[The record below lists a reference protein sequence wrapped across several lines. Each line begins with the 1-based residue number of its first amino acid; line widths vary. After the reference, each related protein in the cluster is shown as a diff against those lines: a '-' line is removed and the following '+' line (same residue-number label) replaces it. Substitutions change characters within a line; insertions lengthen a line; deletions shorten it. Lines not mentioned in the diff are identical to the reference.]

1 MMDAQSKISILKSM
15 VTERINI
22 VLASDAPRSLY
33 DPMRY
38 TVSAG
43 GKLLR
48 PVLLM
53 LVHEALGGVPDQALH
68 AAVAL
73 ELTHNFTLVHD
84 DIMDHDD
91 LRRGRETVHKR
102 WDESTAILA
111 GDGLFALAF
120 SELAQT
126 RSPNLTKA
134 LQIFSQGILRVCEG
148 QAMDKDF
155 ERRDEITLDEYYEMI
170 DKKTGQLFQVAC
182 HVGALLADVE
192 KDQISAVVQY
202 GQMLGRAFQ
211 IQDDLLD
218 AISQE
223 SILGK
228 NIGSDLQEHKKSF
241 LVVHALHSSS
251 RSRCE
256 QLIKKDNLTTKDI
269 QTLVQI
275 FEEIGTI
282 GAARAEISRALHLS
296 QSLLDNIRDNP
307 NKQILLKFIDNIS
320 GRQF

>member
-1 MMDAQSKISILKSM
+1 MAL
-15 VTERINI
+15 
-22 VLASDAPRSLY
+22 VLEPDKPQSLY

-38 TVSAG
+38 AASAG

-48 PVLLM
+48 PILLM
-53 LVHEALGGVPDQALH
+53 LVHETLGGVPDQALH

-91 LRRGRETVHKR
+91 LRRGRETIHKR

-126 RSPNLTKA
+126 SSPNMTKV
-134 LQIFSQGILRVCEG
+134 LNVFSQGILRVCEG

-155 ERRDEITLDEYYEMI
+155 ERREEITLEEYYEMI
-170 DKKTGQLFQVAC
+170 GKKTGQLFVVAC
-182 HVGALLADVE
+182 HVGALLAE
-192 KDQISAVVQY
+192 TDQHLLNAVIQY
-202 GQMLGRAFQ
+202 GQLLGRAFQ

-218 AISQE
+218 IISHE
-223 SILGK
+223 TILGK
-228 NIGSDLQEHKKSF
+228 NIGSDLQGHKKSF
-241 LVVHALHSSS
+241 LVVHALNSSD

-256 QLIKKDNLTTKDI
+256 PLIKKEALTIEDI
-269 QTLVQI
+269 QSLRHLFQ
-275 FEEIGTI
+275 EIGTI
-282 GAARAEISRALHLS
+282 RAAQTEISQALN
-296 QSLLDNIRDNP
+296 QSRILLDQIPDNP
-307 NKQILLKFIDNIS
+307 NKSVLKDFTEKIA
-320 GRQF
+320 GRNF

>member
-1 MMDAQSKISILKSM
+1 MTTDLIPILKEK
-15 VTERINI
+15 VINRINF
-22 VLASDAPRSLY
+22 VLTPDTPQSLY

-38 TVSAG
+38 GASAG

-48 PVLLM
+48 PILL
-53 LVHEALGGVPDQALH
+53 LLIHETLGGAPDQALH

-84 DIMDHDD
+84 DIMDHDN
-91 LRRGRETVHKR
+91 LRRGRETVYKR

-120 SELAQT
+120 SELAQID
-126 RSPNLTKA
+126 SPNLTLVFKV
-134 LQIFSQGILRVCEG
+134 FSQGILRVCEG

-155 ERRDEITLDEYYEMI
+155 ERRDEITLSEYYEMI
-170 DKKTGQLFQVAC
+170 DKKTGQLFAVAC
-182 HVGALLADVE
+182 HVGALLADA
-192 KDQISAVVQY
+192 DGHQINTAIQY
-202 GQMLGRAFQ
+202 GQLLGRAFQ

-218 AISQE
+218 VTSKE

-241 LVVHALHSSS
+241 VVVHALNSSE

-256 QLIKKDNLTTKDI
+256 QLIKKMDLTVEDI
-269 QTLVQI
+269 QSLVHI
-275 FEEIGTI
+275 FQEIGTI
-282 GAARAEISRALHLS
+282 KAAQTEISQALERS
-296 QSLLDNIRDNP
+296 RYLLDRFPDGP
-307 NKQILLKFIDNIS
+307 HKAVLRKFTDQIAERNF
-320 GRQF
+320 